1 MEGGR
6 EGRTLTVVR
15 LLVMEGLSE
24 ERCHMSCDRQGGQRT
39 GEGERK
45 RGRQRRERCNASG

>member
-6 EGRTLTVVR
+6 EGGREGRRTLTVVR

-24 ERCHMSCDRQGGQRT
+24 ESCHMSCDGQGGQGT
-39 GEGERK
+39 GERERK
-45 RGRQRRERCNASG
+45 RGRQRRER